1 MTTVTRT
8 TYTVGSTRFT
18 LPFSQESRYVVDAN
32 GVTVME
38 CFSPAVAAHMMIML
52 NAAAK

>member
-1 MTTVTRT
+1 MNTEIRT
-8 TYTVGSTRFT
+8 TYTLGTTQFT